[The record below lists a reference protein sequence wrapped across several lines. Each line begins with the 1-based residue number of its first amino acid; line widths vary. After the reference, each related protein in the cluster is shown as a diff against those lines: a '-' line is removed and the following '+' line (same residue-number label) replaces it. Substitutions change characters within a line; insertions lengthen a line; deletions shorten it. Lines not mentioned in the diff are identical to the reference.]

1 VFLGVAYLYLGAWMS
16 AALQGSRI
24 LIADDASTTRVL
36 LRKLL
41 EKEGYLCTEAA
52 SGEEAVK
59 LFHTQRPDLVTL
71 DIHMDALSGMGV
83 VQVLLKIDPKARIVV
98 VTSETEKHILD
109 ELLRM
114 GVKGVVNKPFQ
125 SERLYEAIAFA
136 LE

>member
-1 VFLGVAYLYLGAWMS
+1 LNGK
-16 AALQGSRI
+16 RI

-41 EKEGYLCTEAA
+41 EKEGFECTEAPT
-52 SGEEAVK
+52 GEEAVK

-71 DIHMDALSGMGV
+71 DIHMDKLSGMGV
-83 VQVLLKIDPKARIVV
+83 VQVLLKIDPKARIVI
-98 VTSETEKHILD
+98 VTSETEKRITD

-114 GVKGVVNKPFQ
+114 GVKDVVNKPFE
-125 SERLYEAIAFA
+125 SERLYDAIAHA